1 MNRAEFM
8 RQLERLLQGISPTE
22 REEALQYYNSYFDD
36 AGVENEQEVI
46 RALGSPARV
55 AENIK
60 SGLFEG
66 GIVEVRQPEYN
77 ENVYGNSAGR
87 ENRYENSTGSE
98 DSYHDRTGGGS
109 GCDNSTRKN
118 ELPAWAIVL
127 IVLGCVFAA
136 PVIVPLA
143 VGIIAAIFGLTVAW
157 FSVIFGFAVAAVALF
172 AVLVFLVVLA
182 CMCFVVEPLV
192 SLALMGGGL
201 ICGGL
206 GVLFLML
213 TVAMA
218 GIATPAIFRGIGH
231 LFHPRRRAVA

>member
-1 MNRAEFM
+1 MDRAEFL

-36 AGVENEQEVI
+36 AGAENEQEVI

-60 SGLFEG
+60 SGLFES
-66 GIVEVRQPEYN
+66 GIVETRVEASQQSRDE
-77 ENVYGNSAGR
+77 ESR
-87 ENRYENSTGSE
+87 EKSTSK
-98 DSYHDRTGGGS
+98 S
-109 GCDNSTRKN
+109 GM
-118 ELPAWAIVL
+118 PAWAIVL
-127 IVLGCVFAA
+127 IVLACVFAA
-136 PVIVPLA
+136 PVIVPVAL
-143 VGIIAAIFGLTVAW
+143 GIIGTLFGVIVAW
-157 FSVIFGFAVAAVALF
+157 FAIIFGFGVAAVALF
-172 AVLVFLVVLA
+172 AVLVFLVVLG

-192 SLALMGGGL
+192 SVALMGGGL

-218 GIATPAIFRGIGH
+218 GIVTPAVFRGICR
-231 LFHPRRRAVA
+231 LFHPHKKAIA

>member
-1 MNRAEFM
+1 MDRAEFL

-36 AGVENEQEVI
+36 AGAENEQEVI

-60 SGLFEG
+60 SGLFES
-66 GIVEVRQPEYN
+66 GIVETRQQSRVE
-77 ENVYGNSAGR
+77 ESR
-87 ENRYENSTGSE
+87 EKSTSK
-98 DSYHDRTGGGS
+98 S
-109 GCDNSTRKN
+109 GM
-118 ELPAWAIVL
+118 PAWAIVL
-127 IVLGCVFAA
+127 IVLACVCAA
-136 PVIVPLA
+136 PVIVPVAL
-143 VGIIAAIFGLTVAW
+143 GIIGTLFGVIVAW
-157 FSVIFGFAVAAVALF
+157 FAIIFGFGVAAVALF
-172 AVLVFLVVLA
+172 AVLVFLVVLG

-192 SLALMGGGL
+192 SVALMGGGL

-218 GIATPAIFRGIGH
+218 GIVTPAVFRGICR
-231 LFHPRRRAVA
+231 LFHPHKKAIA

>member
-1 MNRAEFM
+1 MDRAEFM

-36 AGVENEQEVI
+36 AGAENEQEVI

-60 SGLFEG
+60 SGLFES
-66 GIVEVRQPEYN
+66 GIVETRVETRQQSRVE
-77 ENVYGNSAGR
+77 ESR
-87 ENRYENSTGSE
+87 EKSTSK
-98 DSYHDRTGGGS
+98 S
-109 GCDNSTRKN
+109 GM
-118 ELPAWAIVL
+118 PAWAIVL
-127 IVLGCVFAA
+127 IVLACVCAA
-136 PVIVPLA
+136 PVIVPVAL
-143 VGIIAAIFGLTVAW
+143 GIIGTLFGVIVAW
-157 FSVIFGFAVAAVALF
+157 FAVIFGFGVAAVALF
-172 AVLVFLVVLA
+172 AVLVFLVVLG

-192 SLALMGGGL
+192 SVALMGGGL

-218 GIATPAIFRGIGH
+218 GIVTPAVFRGICR
-231 LFHPRRRAVA
+231 LFHPHKKAIA